1 MPDPK
6 KYDMNF
12 RPATYFDSVDTTQ
25 QSENPT
31 SDINGSVST
40 DEDPASSAATPRTLY
55 GSLFLPPR
63 EGAEVEIARVQL
75 ESTTFD
81 IISVRARLQ
90 DGRIFY
96 SIVDEYEG
104 QFEYTCK
111 AEVSEQPLTMA
122 ELIDLM
128 ETTDVNLD
136 YTGLVLGMIQHR
148 YEYSGDAEQWVH
160 FANVTSDLYP
170 QLGEWYFEAMEEW
183 YEASRAGAQPDERRE
198 V

>member
-6 KYDMNF
+6 KYDMDF
-12 RPATYFDSVDTTQ
+12 RPATYFDPTDANQ
-25 QSENPT
+25 QSESP
-31 SDINGSVST
+31 SGEVNGPVLA
-40 DEDPASSAATPRTLY
+40 DGDPAVSAATPRTLY
-55 GSLFLPPR
+55 GDFFLPTR
-63 EGAEVEIARVQL
+63 EETEVEIARIRL

-90 DGRIFY
+90 NGKIHY
-96 SIVDEYEG
+96 SVADEYEG

-111 AEVSEQPLTMA
+111 PEVSDQPLTMA
-122 ELIDLM
+122 GLIDLM
-128 ETTDVNLD
+128 ENTDVDLE
-136 YTGLVLGMIQHR
+136 YSGLVLGMIQHNF
-148 YEYSGDAEQWVH
+148 ECSGDAEQWVH